1 MFAYPG
7 HAMLLIN
14 SDTVYIASTARE
26 VFLPYLCRNGS
37 GGTTMTQI
45 ALDMLTTG
53 EGGQQRHFALLS
65 KAYVTLPSLPR
76 DQQVGMA
83 GCSFLSQSPD
93 KQVGPPKRSGAQI
106 FSL

>member
-1 MFAYPG
+1 
-7 HAMLLIN
+7 MLLIN

-53 EGGQQRHFALLS
+53 EGGQQSICHTSLLA
-65 KAYVTLPSLPR
+65 KRP
-76 DQQVGMA
+76 A
-83 GCSFLSQSPD
+83 GGYGRLQLLEPE
-93 KQVGPPKRSGAQI
+93 P
-106 FSL
+106 